1 MEPRSLTESSPDS
14 TPPQR
19 TERLHRAF
27 EQLESVLE
35 SVDLQH
41 EPGLADAVVDA
52 LAATD
57 TAIDATDDEDA
68 PLADRF
74 VLPIRARKRY
84 VPRDPD

>member
-27 EQLESVLE
+27 AQLESVLE
-35 SVDLQH
+35 SVDLQR
-41 EPGLADAVVDA
+41 EPELTDAVAEA
-52 LAATD
+52 LDATD

-74 VLPIRARKRY
+74 VFSSRARERY